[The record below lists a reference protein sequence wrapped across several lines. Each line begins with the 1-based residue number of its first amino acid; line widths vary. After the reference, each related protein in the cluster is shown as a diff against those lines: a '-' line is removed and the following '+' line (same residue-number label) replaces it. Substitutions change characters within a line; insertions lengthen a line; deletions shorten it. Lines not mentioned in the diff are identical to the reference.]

1 MTNVNATNFRKNL
14 FEYLNSAVD
23 YNDIINVSTKSGNA
37 IVMSED
43 EYNSLT
49 ETLYLLSH
57 PATRDEIVTGMAA
70 SHDDCVPLEE
80 VDWGDV

>member
-37 IVMSED
+37 IVMSEE

-57 PATRDEIVTGMAA
+57 PATRDEILSGMAA
-70 SHDDCVPLEE
+70 PVSDCVPMDE
-80 VDWGDV
+80 VDW

>member
-1 MTNVNATNFRKNL
+1 MTNVNATNFRKNI
-14 FEYLNSAVD
+14 FEYLSSAVD

-37 IVMSED
+37 VVMSEE

-57 PATRDEIVTGMAA
+57 PATHEEILTGMTTPV
-70 SHDDCVPLEE
+70 SDCVPMDE
-80 VDWGDV
+80 VDW